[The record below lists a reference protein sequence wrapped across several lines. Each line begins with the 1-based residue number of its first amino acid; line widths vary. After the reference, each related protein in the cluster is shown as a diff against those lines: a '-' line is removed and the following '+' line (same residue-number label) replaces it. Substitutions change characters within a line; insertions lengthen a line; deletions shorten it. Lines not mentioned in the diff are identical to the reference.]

1 MPNLTPNEKII
12 LSVKRAN
19 IYRYEQ
25 GYASSSG
32 GLVFDIADII
42 KDAIVMPQAFISA
55 AQGDDAQAFPQ
66 RCIDNFQQTEALDTM
81 IVTLQETASAIAGAS
96 L

>member
-1 MPNLTPNEKII
+1 MPNLHSNGKSI
-12 LSVKRAN
+12 LPVTRTN
-19 IYRYEQ
+19 IYHLEK
-25 GYASSSG
+25 GCVLSSG

-55 AQGDDAQAFPQ
+55 AQGDDAQAFRQ

-81 IVTLQETASAIAGAS
+81 IVTPQETASAIAGAGQ
-96 L
+96 